1 MRLLAAFQN
10 TTLMVMYPR
19 RTEKKI
25 LREPLWAGVLRPSL
39 AASRFFSAISFIW
52 MMTSE
57 YYSPKLARVR
67 KADSPSLA
75 GSIPRLL
82 RPQGISLVSVCA
94 GQTNIR

>member
-10 TTLMVMYPR
+10 TTLMAMSR
-19 RTEKKI
+19 GRAERKI
-25 LREPLWAGVLRPSL
+25 LGEPLWAGVPGPSFA
-39 AASRFFSAISFIW
+39 AASFFSAISFIW

-75 GSIPRLL
+75 S
-82 RPQGISLVSVCA
+82 
-94 GQTNIR
+94 